1 VCHVIDSSKSVE
13 GCFAITLSKLSP
25 LCVVVVSEPVGVL
38 IGIDVGIGA
47 VAFFLTTGIRAR
59 G

>member
-1 VCHVIDSSKSVE
+1 MIDSSKSVE